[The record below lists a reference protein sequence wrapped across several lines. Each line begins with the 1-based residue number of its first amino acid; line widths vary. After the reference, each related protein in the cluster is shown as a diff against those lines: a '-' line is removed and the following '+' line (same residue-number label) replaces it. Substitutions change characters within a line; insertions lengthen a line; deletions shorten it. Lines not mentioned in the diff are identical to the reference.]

1 LNSFDATRFE
11 RFRKW
16 IQEEYMQEAA
26 LRECQDL
33 PNWHL
38 IAAKE
43 RVDSIFLT
51 NSSDLALLNVAPLL
65 LAKAQEH

>member
-1 LNSFDATRFE
+1 
-11 RFRKW
+11 
-16 IQEEYMQEAA
+16 MQEAA